1 MKINKE
7 KQLKNQ
13 QGQAMLITML
23 ILMSSF
29 LISMALGSLV
39 LYELKSMIFTG
50 ESVKALY
57 AAESGLEW
65 QLYQVNHSTGEGE
78 ESARPIMTNGTSF
91 TVTLI
96 SNNEGYI
103 TIRSVGKS
111 INTYRALEVI
121 Y

>member
-1 MKINKE
+1 MKTQQL

-13 QGQAMLITML
+13 KGQAMLITML

-29 LISMALGSLV
+29 LVSMALGGLV

-65 QLYQVNHSTGEGE
+65 KLYQANHPDEETGRG
-78 ESARPIMTNGTSF
+78 PIMNNGTSF
-91 TVTLI
+91 IVSVSSTT
-96 SNNEGYI
+96 EGYLVI
-103 TIRSVGKS
+103 YSVGRS
-111 INTYRALEVI
+111 INTYRALEVM